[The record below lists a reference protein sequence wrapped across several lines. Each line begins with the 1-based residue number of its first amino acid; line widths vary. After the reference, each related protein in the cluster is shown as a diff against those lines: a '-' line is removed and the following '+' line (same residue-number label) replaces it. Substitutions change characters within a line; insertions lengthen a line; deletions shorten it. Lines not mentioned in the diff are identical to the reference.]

1 MILLSSSM
9 TALCTNDCLK
19 KNICCRKNLIRVI
32 LGAPVLTYWEFTGK
46 VFANKVY
53 MKNGT
58 TQDSYSYRSILCPVQ
73 TLYSPCQSSQVDLL
87 GKSEICNGAAVSRDT
102 AGITPLGGSGGM
114 LPQKILKNASS

>member
-19 KNICCRKNLIRVI
+19 KNICCRKNITGVI
-32 LGAPVLTYWEFTGK
+32 LGDPALTYWEFTGK

-58 TQDSYSYRSILCPVQ
+58 MQDSTVILTEASYAQFKHYTPHVRALKLICWERVRSTKARPFLV
-73 TLYSPCQSSQVDLL
+73 TLQASPH
-87 GKSEICNGAAVSRDT
+87 
-102 AGITPLGGSGGM
+102 
-114 LPQKILKNASS
+114 